1 MSTHSGSGD
10 GASESTQIQ
19 HIVVIFGENVSFD
32 HYFGTYPVAANRAG
46 EPVFTATPE
55 TPVPDGLRGSLLT
68 ANPNVLNTRN
78 GPGATNPF
86 RLDHL
91 QAATADQ
98 NHGYSAEQM
107 AFDNRA
113 MDLFPLA
120 VGRGDPVG
128 LATQTGA
135 SKTATT
141 RWLTMGYYDGNT
153 VTALWNYAQHYALND
168 HSFGT
173 NFGPST
179 VGAINL
185 ISGQTNGAAPLA
197 DDSAA
202 VVSDGNRGLTLISD
216 AEPKGD
222 VCDARRASV
231 VAMTGKNI
239 GDLLTAAN
247 ITWGW
252 FQGGFDLTVTDADGR
267 TGCRRAT
274 RSPVT
279 GVMSGDYNPIEEPFQ
294 FYASTQNLQHTRP
307 TAVTAIGTNNDGA
320 NHQYDLHD
328 FTDALAAGNLPAVS
342 FLKAPEF
349 EQGHAGFSDPL
360 DEQRFIVDLV
370 NAIERSKL
378 WPSTAIIVAYD
389 DSDGWYDHVNHVVN
403 GSATSRDTLSGAGEC
418 KTGDATADSALPG
431 IDPATEHAQGR
442 CGYGPRLP
450 LMVISPWA
458 KKNYIDST
466 VTDQTSVLRFIEDV
480 FLGGRRIGGGSFDS
494 MAGSLN
500 NMFDFSQSSPPN
512 PNIVL
517 LNDTTGEVTS
527 NN

>member
-1 MSTHSGSGD
+1 MSTSR
-10 GASESTQIQ
+10 QIQ

-46 EPVFTATPE
+46 EPVFTAARETRFPE
-55 TPVPDGLRGSLLT
+55 GLRGALLT
-68 ANPNVLNTRN
+68 ANPNVLNARN
-78 GPGATNPF
+78 GAGATNPF
-86 RLDHL
+86 RLDRL
-91 QAATADQ
+91 QSATEDQ

-107 AFDNRA
+107 AFDNEA

-128 LATQTGA
+128 LATRTGA
-135 SKTATT
+135 PKDETT
-141 RWLTMGYYDGNT
+141 PWLTMGYYDGNT

-185 ISGQTNGAAPLA
+185 ISGQTNGAGP
-197 DDSAA
+197 DENESAA
-202 VVSDGNRGLTLISD
+202 VVSDGNGGFTLISD

-222 VCDARRASV
+222 VCDPGRSV
-231 VAMTGKNI
+231 KVSMTGKNI
-239 GDLLTAAN
+239 GALLTAAN

-252 FQGGFDLTVTDADGR
+252 FQGGFDLTLTDADGR
-267 TGCRRAT
+267 TGCERAS

-294 FYASTQNLQHTRP
+294 FYASTQNLEHTRP

-320 NHQYDLHD
+320 NHQYDIHD
-328 FTDALAAGNLPAVS
+328 FMDALAAGNMAAVS

-360 DEQRFIVDLV
+360 DEQRFVVDVV
-370 NAIERSKL
+370 NAIEQSKF
-378 WPSTAIIVAYD
+378 WPSTAIVLAYD
-389 DSDGWYDHVNHVVN
+389 DSDGWYDHMNHVVN
-403 GSATSRDTLSGAGEC
+403 GSATSRDMLSGAGEC
-418 KTGDATADSALPG
+418 KKGDATADNALPG
-431 IDPATEHAQGR
+431 IHPATQHAQGR

-480 FLGGRRIGGGSFDS
+480 FLGGGRIGGGSFDS
-494 MAGSLN
+494 LAGSLD
-500 NMFDFSQSSPPN
+500 NMFDFSQSSPPK

-527 NN
+527 NH